1 MVMIDLCST
10 MTRED
15 GPYSLEI
22 KIGDLLVQLRELN
35 LVDKRNDTVQV
46 KNLINKRKQ
55 LLQEIKDLLSHRNHQ

>member
-1 MVMIDLCST
+1 